1 MFTNSFYSPKP
12 QLTSLN
18 PPLIHPHLLEKHNVK
33 LGLMRGSNTKIIT
46 PRSIVP
52 KKISFNVHPSHE
64 AAARKANQNISKLLT
79 PSELAQKRLQRTRL
93 VNEAGTL
100 NAPPIPRSTPSPNP
114 SASGMQN
121 PMPQATNSGAVPNL
135 PPMPAAVSSGP
146 PVYNNMNAS
155 AAAQQIAAG
164 MMRTGM
170 IRPPPGKVG
179 PSTNPMIAQL
189 QQLQQLQQY
198 QQSQQQQQQQM
209 QMQQSPQFGDSP
221 SKAPQTYRPP
231 MPGQA
236 RPPSA
241 NGPINFMNLPPG
253 ITPLQI
259 QQLQQKQS
267 QVNQFQQQQA
277 QQAQQQ
283 QQQMQ
288 QMYAK
293 TMQSRPPNPSASLAP
308 KNPLADQPPIN
319 DQSAANNANLR
330 TSPRK
335 SSNK

>member
-1 MFTNSFYSPKP
+1 
-12 QLTSLN
+12 
-18 PPLIHPHLLEKHNVK
+18 
-33 LGLMRGSNTKIIT
+33 MRGSSTKIIT

-93 VNEAGTL
+93 VNETGTL
-100 NAPPIPRSTPSPNP
+100 NLPPIPRSTPSPNP
-114 SASGMQN
+114 SVTGPAQN
-121 PMPQATNSGAVPNL
+121 ANAPTTMPQVSGTLNSGSAPNL
-135 PPMPAAVSSGP
+135 PPMPSAVPSGG
-146 PVYNNMNAS
+146 PVYNNNLNSSAAAA

-170 IRPPPGKVG
+170 MRPPQPSSKG
-179 PSTNPMIAQL
+179 PQTVPPSNPMIAQL
-189 QQLQQLQQY
+189 QQLQQQMQI
-198 QQSQQQQQQQM
+198 QQQQQIIQQ
-209 QMQQSPQFGDSP
+209 QQPSQISSDSP
-221 SKAPQTYRPP
+221 SKTSQNFRPP
-231 MPGQA
+231 VSGQV

-259 QQLQQKQS
+259 QQLQQKQA
-267 QVNQFQQQQA
+267 QA
-277 QQAQQQ
+277 QQVAQL
-283 QQQMQ
+283 Q

-293 TMQSRPPNPSASLAP
+293 TMQSRPPSPSTANSIPKSTAP
-308 KNPLADQPPIN
+308 DETFST
-319 DQSAANNANLR
+319 DQSSSNNSNLR

-335 SSNK
+335 SSKQ

>member
-1 MFTNSFYSPKP
+1 MTSP
-12 QLTSLN
+12 N

-33 LGLMRGSNTKIIT
+33 LGLMRGSSTKIIT

-100 NAPPIPRSTPSPNP
+100 NVPSIPRSTPSPNP
-114 SASGMQN
+114 SA
-121 PMPQATNSGAVPNL
+121 PVAMPQVPGTSNSSSISNL
-135 PPMPAAVSSGP
+135 PPMPSAAPSGG
-146 PVYNNMNAS
+146 PVYNNNMNAPAS

-164 MMRTGM
+164 MMRSGM
-170 IRPPPGKVG
+170 MRPPQTSSKG
-179 PSTNPMIAQL
+179 PQPSNPMISQL
-189 QQLQQLQQY
+189 QQLQQMQI
-198 QQSQQQQQQQM
+198 QQQQQQQP
-209 QMQQSPQFGDSP
+209 SQFSSDSP
-221 SKAPQTYRPP
+221 LKTSPNFRPP
-231 MPGQA
+231 VSGQV

-259 QQLQQKQS
+259 QQLQQKQA
-267 QVNQFQQQQA
+267 QAQA
-277 QQAQQQ
+277 QQAAQL
-283 QQQMQ
+283 Q

-293 TMQSRPPNPSASLAP
+293 SMQSRPPNPSTTNSNLKP
-308 KNPLADQPPIN
+308 TSPDETFST
-319 DQSAANNANLR
+319 DQSSSNNSNLR

-335 SSNK
+335 SSKQ